1 MMNIADYI
9 PVGYYNRITREQL
22 MLRTGYSDRKIRDMI
37 ADSEELIINVDK
49 GYFIPDERCMY
60 DRELVNLYFNRE
72 KKRALTV
79 LKKIKKYK
87 KMTNGMQYRVPLTA

>member
-1 MMNIADYI
+1 M
-9 PVGYYNRITREQL
+9 YN
-22 MLRTGYSDRKIRDMI
+22 
-37 ADSEELIINVDK
+37 
-49 GYFIPDERCMY
+49 
-60 DRELVNLYFNRE
+60 RELVNLYFNRE